1 MKIAMI
7 SPLELRVPPT
17 GYGGIELVVS
27 LLTEELVRRG
37 HDVTLFASGDSVTSA
52 NLEAVCPVFLRGT
65 SRDRSI
71 LTMLNVVSCL
81 NKAKNFDIIHNHTTL
96 EGMATAGLVQTP
108 MLTTLHG
115 HLDGDWLELF
125 AHYRGWYNTI
135 SLAARN
141 LLPERDGFV
150 GVIYNAIDVES
161 YPFNGASREDF
172 LLFLSRMSREKGPHL
187 AIETAR
193 KLDCRL
199 ILAGNIGLVDESYF
213 KTMVLPQIDGDQ
225 IQYIGEANQ
234 EQKRELLT
242 RTRCLLAP
250 ICWPEPFGLFM
261 IEAMACGTPV
271 VAFNRGAA
279 PEVVRNGETGY
290 VVDTIGEMIDAVNK
304 VHDID
309 AQRCREHVK
318 RNFSVP
324 RLADDYL
331 AAYQSVMIASRT
343 AMLRNQAQAH
353 EDVISPTISFNDPY
367 SGRLVKRKNKKRLVA
382 PYQR

>member
-1 MKIAMI
+1 MKIALV
-7 SPLELRVPPT
+7 SPLELKVPPK

-27 LLTEELVRRG
+27 LLTEELVCRG

-52 NLEAVCPVFLRGT
+52 NLEAICPVFLRGT
-65 SRDRSI
+65 SRDRRI

-125 AHYRGWYNTI
+125 AHYRGWHNTI

-161 YPFNGASREDF
+161 YPFNGARREAF

-199 ILAGNIGLVDESYF
+199 ILAGNIDSADESFF

-250 ICWPEPFGLFM
+250 LCWPEPFGLFM
-261 IEAMACGTPV
+261 VEAMACGTPV

-279 PEVVRNGETGY
+279 SEVVRDGETGY
-290 VVDTIGEMIDAVNK
+290 VVNTLDEMLRAIAK
-304 VHDID
+304 VHNID
-309 AQRCREHVK
+309 PHRCRAHVK
-318 RNFSVP
+318 RKFDVP
-324 RLADDYL
+324 RMVDDYL
-331 AAYQSVMIASRT
+331 AAYGQVLVGSSTPTSTEAVALPMRADARLARHLSGFQGT
-343 AMLRNQAQAH
+343 GATRN
-353 EDVISPTISFNDPY
+353 
-367 SGRLVKRKNKKRLVA
+367 
-382 PYQR
+382 